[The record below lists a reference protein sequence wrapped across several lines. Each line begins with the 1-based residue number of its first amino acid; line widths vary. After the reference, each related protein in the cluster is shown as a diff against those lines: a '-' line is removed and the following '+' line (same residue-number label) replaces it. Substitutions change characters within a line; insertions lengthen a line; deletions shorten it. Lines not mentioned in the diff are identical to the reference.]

1 MIGSDEI
8 VSLIATCLRLAQ
20 LEPIR
25 RPQLGS
31 AGGCQLICNQPSRER
46 YHCRHRHQATY
57 LSQGEAFVILSC
69 HNDPCRRRRL
79 GQACRHV
86 AFLKRLIDAGQVRVS
101 GPVTGLGKRAGF
113 IIMTLTNIEE
123 ARALIEQDPFSVEG
137 LIDELT
143 IVEWTPMF
151 GSLDGTNT
159 TVPG

>member
-1 MIGSDEI
+1 MK
-8 VSLIATCLRLAQ
+8 RH
-20 LEPIR
+20 
-25 RPQLGS
+25 
-31 AGGCQLICNQPSRER
+31 ICRKEKLLSFFLVTMTHPDGEGWG
-46 YHCRHRHQATY
+46 RHVA
-57 LSQGEAFVILSC
+57 A
-69 HNDPCRRRRL
+69 
-79 GQACRHV
+79 HV
-86 AFLKRLIDAGQVRVS
+86 AFLKRLIDAGQIRVS

-151 GSLDGTNT
+151 GSLDGTNA